1 MKIEYK
7 DKFGR
12 AITPGSIIA
21 YWYALGRSGHIRI
34 GKVVRMTPKKNGCS
48 STPSYSMT
56 VQGIND
62 DRQGLPLQ
70 LTDRKGILKN
80 TERIFVLDSFQIP
93 EAYKTILDK
102 ITID

>member
-1 MKIEYK
+1 MENEYK

-12 AITPGSIIA
+12 SIGPGSVIA

-34 GKVVRMTPKKNGCS
+34 GKVIRMTPKKNVNS
-48 STPSYSMT
+48 SFPPCCIT
-56 VQGIND
+56 VQGIDD
-62 DRQGLPLQ
+62 DRQGLPLR